1 MQSTFSI
8 KIPDI
13 FTETNNPQNSHR
25 NTKDPEKPSKLE
37 INNNVTGI
45 TLSNFEIHCK
55 VSVIKTGGTPM
66 WTDQRNRLF
75 KNLEIN
81 SNILGTL
88 VHDKGDIS
96 NVEKVISAD
105 FLIDLQI

>member
-25 NTKDPEKPSKLE
+25 NTKDREKPSKLE

-55 VSVIKTGGTPM
+55 VSVIKTA
-66 WTDQRNRLF
+66 WSLHKDREIDHWKRLE
-75 KNLEIN
+75 KLEK
-81 SNILGTL
+81 T
-88 VHDKGDIS
+88 
-96 NVEKVISAD
+96 
-105 FLIDLQI
+105 

>member
-37 INNNVTGI
+37 INSNVTGI
-45 TLSNFEIHCK
+45 TLSNFEIYCK
-55 VSVIKTGGTPM
+55 ISVIKTA
-66 WTDQRNRLF
+66 WSLHKDRELDQWKRLE
-75 KNLEIN
+75 KLEK
-81 SNILGTL
+81 T
-88 VHDKGDIS
+88 
-96 NVEKVISAD
+96 
-105 FLIDLQI
+105 